1 MKNSMMSDTLSD
13 IGEVTE
19 FILEPI
25 FGLITAPLE
34 FVIGSA
40 IDGFF
45 HPITTFREAGQ
56 VVKNLFRLTVFYLM
70 TPILAISFFVRV
82 AKNAPDLLLKAP
94 AAFLRLTA
102 QRTYYGALF
111 WLAAPI
117 EITTGWLLVLVTCL
131 IVRWEI
137 LAGLSFMFS
146 DKTDGAA
153 WFCEKT
159 SWCIGNM
166 GAAWR
171 GLMIDID
178 SFMAGN
184 LQFLALGMGY
194 LILSALLCVA
204 AADWSNI

>member
-13 IGEVTE
+13 IGEVAE
-19 FILEPI
+19 FVLEPI

-45 HPITTFREAGQ
+45 HPITTFCEAWQ

-82 AKNAPDLLLKAP
+82 AKYAPDMLLKAP
-94 AAFLRLTA
+94 FAFLRLTA

-117 EITTGWLLVLVTCL
+117 EIVTGWLLVFITCL
-131 IVRWEI
+131 AVRWEI
-137 LAGLSFMFS
+137 LSGVSFLFS
-146 DKTDGAA
+146 DRTTGAA
-153 WFCEKT
+153 WFCEKS
-159 SWCIGNM
+159 SWCISNF

-171 GLMIDID
+171 GLIIDID

-184 LQFLALGMGY
+184 LQFLALGIVF
-194 LILSALLCVA
+194 LILSALLTVA
-204 AADWSNI
+204 STEINYN